1 MQVKTPQSSQLSCCE
16 ASSSPAWAPHLRGH
30 HLPVGHVHPGV
41 AVILL
46 GLALQDHRVVVLQP
60 PLPHV
65 GHGQAPVAVAHVDG
79 DYQLVEL
86 EDAPARG
93 LDLFAPALH
102 RPVAAP
108 TAFIFWGGAF
118 LLAQNLLTSSSESLS
133 SFARVFAKPSRFRLL
148 ATLVSPNR

>member
-46 GLALQDHRVVVLQP
+46 GLALQEEAEAARVPPPLPAHRVVVLQP
-60 PLPHV
+60 PLPRV

-79 DYQLVEL
+79 DYQLVEI

-93 LDLFAPALH
+93 LDLFAPGLH
-102 RPVAAP
+102 RPVLSAVKLGLPPIRVLSAQE
-108 TAFIFWGGAF
+108 
-118 LLAQNLLTSSSESLS
+118 LL
-133 SFARVFAKPSRFRLL
+133 
-148 ATLVSPNR
+148 